1 MSGKGTQIERLISV
15 HATLSRKPGDEL
27 LVLLCSAAPTG
38 DNVFLALFSDQVG
51 NYEHINALQSNTCQD
66 NRWPITP
73 SNLDLW
79 SPALSIKHRISPLG
93 KTLSSVQH
101 SMFKY
106 HGRFNKTRSPC
117 SKYGHSTFPCVNWST
132 ACYIN
137 SLKSSTASTSTLD
150 RKWNTAEPES
160 TVIFDI

>member
-1 MSGKGTQIERLISV
+1 MTFREGDSERKADFSPC
-15 HATLSRKPGDEL
+15 HSEQEARRRTAGAT
-27 LVLLCSAAPTG
+27 LLCSAAPTG

-79 SPALSIKHRISPLG
+79 SPAPSIKHRISPLG

-106 HGRFNKTRSPC
+106 HGRFNTTRSPC
-117 SKYGHSTFPCVNWST
+117 SKYGHSIFPRVNWST
-132 ACYIN
+132 GMLHKFPEVFNCFHV
-137 SLKSSTASTSTLD
+137 
-150 RKWNTAEPES
+150 NTGQKMEHC
-160 TVIFDI
+160 